1 MAEHEVRSRAV
12 YDHDNEEP
20 RPAGRR
26 RRQVADWG
34 VGEEIFDHMPGRRF
48 ERRQHQE
55 IPRGEAVDGRRT
67 IVIETGDEDLPSS
80 RRGPVSSQDDFAS
93 REEALRARE
102 THDELWGGDEPFAP
116 GGAETR
122 DRDEPYA
129 PGGAETRDRDEPFAP
144 GGAQTRNEPWGG
156 DEPFAPGGAERRDE
170 SRAGDEPRG
179 AGTPQDEAE
188 FVAASGGQHDTGE
201 FASVYRGDAG
211 EPGAEAPTGR
221 TEATV
226 RGGQAGRRTVKIG
239 GRPAE
244 FHGPPARARQRPPRA
259 MHERLG
265 PRPDRVAMWAFALGL
280 LLILI
285 AIATANA

>member
-1 MAEHEVRSRAV
+1 MGESEAQSRAV
-12 YDHDNEEP
+12 YDHDNEES

-48 ERRQHQE
+48 ERRPHQE
-55 IPRGEAVDGRRT
+55 IPRGEVADGRRT
-67 IVIETGDEDLPSS
+67 IVIETGDDELPATAP
-80 RRGPVSSQDDFAS
+80 RPAAPAEEEFAT
-93 REEALRARE
+93 RDEALRARRAD
-102 THDELWGGDEPFAP
+102 DELWGGDEPFAP
-116 GGAETR
+116 RA
-122 DRDEPYA
+122 DERRA
-129 PGGAETRDRDEPFAP
+129 
-144 GGAQTRNEPWGG
+144 G
-156 DEPFAPGGAERRDE
+156 DEPFAP
-170 SRAGDEPRG
+170 RAGDEPSAPG
-179 AGTPQDEAE
+179 EETLAADDGETE

-201 FASVYRGDAG
+201 FSPIAG
-211 EPGAEAPTGR
+211 AVTPGVDPAAHEDR
-221 TEATV
+221 IV

-265 PRPDRVAMWAFALGL
+265 PRPDRVAMWAFALGI

-285 AIATANA
+285 AIATGSA

>member
-1 MAEHEVRSRAV
+1 MAESEARSRAV

-20 RPAGRR
+20 RPTGRR

-48 ERRQHQE
+48 ERRPHQD
-55 IPRGEAVDGRRT
+55 IPRGDAEDGRRT
-67 IVIETGDEDLPSS
+67 IVIETGDEPLPAAA
-80 RRGPVSSQDDFAS
+80 PQPAAADEEFAT
-93 REEALRARE
+93 RDEAIRARQAD
-102 THDELWGGDEPFAP
+102 DELWGGDEPFAP
-116 GGAETR
+116 RAEPVT
-122 DRDEPYA
+122 DDAEDE
-129 PGGAETRDRDEPFAP
+129 T
-144 GGAQTRNEPWGG
+144 
-156 DEPFAPGGAERRDE
+156 
-170 SRAGDEPRG
+170 
-179 AGTPQDEAE
+179 E

-201 FASVYRGDAG
+201 FA
-211 EPGAEAPTGR
+211 PIEASDDDSSR
-221 TEATV
+221 TEDIV
-226 RGGQAGRRTVKIG
+226 RGGQPGRRTVKIG

-265 PRPDRVAMWAFALGL
+265 PRPDRVAMWAFALGI